1 MKQDINDKIYFNNNN
16 LLVAIVNDLH
26 KIINNSHD
34 NLIIKRIG
42 DIINKMNIIINDN
55 KKNTELI
62 IGRISLLKNQMNSK
76 LDKLNINNN
85 NPLNNQVIN
94 YKDGRYVGQ
103 ILNGLREGKGI
114 KYWNDGARY
123 EGDWKNDK
131 REGKGI
137 FYWKN
142 GDIYEGDWR
151 NDKIFGKGI
160 IYYNDGNREMG
171 DYYDGKPIRIHAVL
185 TKNGEVK
192 SLKY

>member
-1 MKQDINDKIYFNNNN
+1 MEKEF
-16 LLVAIVNDLH
+16 
-26 KIINNSHD
+26 
-34 NLIIKRIG
+34 
-42 DIINKMNIIINDN
+42 IIIDN

-85 NPLNNQVIN
+85 DPLNNQVIN

-137 FYWKN
+137 FYASN
-142 GDIYEGDWR
+142 GDGYEGDHR
-151 NDKIFGKGI
+151 NGLKEGKGI
-160 IYYNDGNREMG
+160 YYYNNGDRIEGNYKNDRS
-171 DYYDGKPIRIHAVL
+171 DGKKIMFYN
-185 TKNGEVK
+185 NGSIE
-192 SLKY
+192 SI

>member
-1 MKQDINDKIYFNNNN
+1 MKQDINDKIHFNNNN

-26 KIINNSHD
+26 QIISNSHD

-42 DIINKMNIIINDN
+42 DIINKMNFIINDN

-151 NDKIFGKGI
+151 NDKIYGKGI
-160 IYYNDGNREMG
+160 YYYNNGDREMG
-171 DYYDGKPIRIHAVL
+171 DYYDGKPIGMHVKL

-192 SLKY
+192 AYKY